1 MGKLARL
8 PDVFRNP
15 EHPVGK
21 RLKKILRTA
30 FQVVILSFLGYQLY
44 GIGIDNV
51 LSSLPIS
58 PLFYLLF
65 LVNYFSLP
73 VFELFIYK
81 KKWSFPARLIFPVFL
96 RKKVLNMD
104 VVGYSGEVYLYMWV
118 KKLLN
123 NGHPSPTP
131 DVNEERNLGPYSD
144 DLSRF
149 TPSAYEPNVGNAKD
163 PFLYIK
169 DNNILSSIASTFV
182 TVVLLFVYI
191 QLGSI
196 NPADYIGTISL
207 WNKVFMASVLLLATL
222 LIYRFRSL
230 ILSLSVRESLGIFSI
245 HAFRIVFINSIQIL
259 QWGVAE
265 PEITLA
271 VWFTFSAV
279 QNLAARIPF
288 LPSTDALFATIAL
301 NMTGLVEVPQ
311 DMIAGLLTANLIL
324 MRGANLLTFLLVKS
338 PETERAS

>member
-1 MGKLARL
+1 MGISANIMGI
-8 PDVFRNP
+8 FRNP
-15 EHPVGK
+15 DHPK
-21 RLKKILRTA
+21 ANRLKKIIRTL
-30 FQVVILSFLGYQLY
+30 FQIIILSFLGYQLY

-51 LSSLPIS
+51 LSSLPVT

-73 VFELFIYK
+73 MFELFIYK
-81 KKWSFPARLIFPVFL
+81 KKWDLPASAMFPVFL

-123 NGHPSPTP
+123 PGQEPGHENQNTQQNQTRK
-131 DVNEERNLGPYSD
+131 NEK
-144 DLSRF
+144 
-149 TPSAYEPNVGNAKD
+149 KD

-169 DNNILSSIASTFV
+169 DNNILSSVASTFV

-196 NPADYIGTISL
+196 NPADYIGTISF
-207 WNKVFMASVLLLATL
+207 WNKIFIATGLVVASLLG
-222 LIYRFRSL
+222 YRFRTLIISLSWRESL
-230 ILSLSVRESLGIFSI
+230 ILFLT
-245 HAFRIVFINSIQIL
+245 HAFRIVFINIIQIL

-265 PEITLA
+265 PEIALA

-301 NMTGLVEVPQ
+301 NMTGLVDVPQ
-311 DMIAGLLTANLIL
+311 EVIAGLLTANLIL
-324 MRGANLLTFLLVKS
+324 MRGANLFTFLMVKS
-338 PETERAS
+338 PDIERPG